1 MAFEEGSAGSTPT
14 LDVSGEDGWI
24 WGNFMRAMRGFLLSD
39 LEITHLVRD
48 MTKTPSFHYLFNL
61 VKNEDIVVYNGL
73 GYDRAVHQLFVFL
86 GLLSKVGELTR
97 G

>member
-24 WGNFMRAMRGFLLSD
+24 WENFMRAMRGFLLSD

-61 VKNEDIVVYNGL
+61 VKNEDTAVYSGL
-73 GYDRAVHQLFVFL
+73 GYDPFTIACAVHQLFVFL
-86 GLLSKVGELTR
+86 GLLR